1 MVADS
6 IGSICL
12 GNQVVPQQQLDGC
25 LYGTGR
31 VEIVLLD
38 KLGFIANIIIISV
51 IKTLAALFLRL
62 FNVYQQTFL

>member
-1 MVADS
+1 
-6 IGSICL
+6 L

-38 KLGFIANIIIISV
+38 KLGRGDVVRNAFFGDG
-51 IKTLAALFLRL
+51 L
-62 FNVYQQTFL
+62 